1 MLIRY
6 YLKGFKNEDEMVAF
20 ASNSST
26 TCLGGVSFLNTEID
40 NFKYKIRLSHT
51 PRRPGPDQ

>member
-1 MLIRY
+1 
-6 YLKGFKNEDEMVAF
+6 MVAF